1 MSSTV
6 GVLGAGKFGITISK
20 LLSENVDVILYSR
33 NTELI
38 QKLNEEHVIG
48 KYKMSERVRGTTKIN
63 EVPKKCDLIIPVI
76 ASAYFRKV
84 MQELAPFIHPY
95 HIIVHGT
102 KGLDYQINEDHLEID
117 VIPLEQVHT
126 MSQVIKQET
135 STLRVGCIS
144 GPNLAD
150 EILDGQPTATVIAS
164 EFDEVISLGQKVL
177 GGSKFFVFGSHD
189 LKGSELAGVFK
200 NIIAIGS
207 GILNGQGMGRNMQ
220 AMIITRGLREIVT
233 IGQSLGADSKAFLG
247 TAGVGD
253 LIATC
258 MSEKSRNFQVGYNLS
273 QGQTLKEILAN
284 MSEVAEGVKT
294 IKIANQII
302 KQKGLHAPITSLLYQ
317 ILFEELDI
325 KRGIHNL
332 MRYPYG
338 KDVDFL

>member
-1 MSSTV
+1 MASTV
-6 GVLGAGKFGITISK
+6 GVLGGGKFGITLSK

-33 NTELI
+33 KAGLI
-38 QKLNEEHVIG
+38 EKLNTEHVIG
-48 KYKMSERVRGTTKIN
+48 DHQISPKVKGTTKIN
-63 EVPKKCDLIIPVI
+63 EVAEKCDFIIPVI

-84 MQELAPFIHPY
+84 MQEIAPFINPY

-102 KGLDYQINEDHLEID
+102 KGLDYQVDQDHMEMD
-117 VIPLEQVHT
+117 FIPLENVHT

-164 EFDEVISLGQKVL
+164 EFDEVITFGQKIL
-177 GGSKFFVFGSHD
+177 GGPKFFVFGSHD

-220 AMIITRGLREIVT
+220 AMVITRGLREIVT
-233 IGQSLGADSKAFLG
+233 IGQSLGVESKAFLG

-258 MSEKSRNFQVGYNLS
+258 MSDNSRNFQVGYQLS
-273 QGQTLKEILAN
+273 QGKTLQDILDN
-284 MSEVAEGVKT
+284 MVEVAEGVKT
-294 IKIANQII
+294 VKIANQII
-302 KQKGLHAPITSLLYQ
+302 NQKGIHAPITSLLYR
-317 ILFEELDI
+317 ILFEKLDI
-325 KRGIHNL
+325 EKGIHNL
-332 MRYPYG
+332 MRYPYT

>member
-6 GVLGAGKFGITISK
+6 GVLGAGKFGITIAK

-33 NTELI
+33 KKELI
-38 QKLNEEHVIG
+38 DKLNADHVIG
-48 KYKMSERVRGTTKIN
+48 KYKLSEKVKGTTKIN
-63 EVPKKCDLIIPVI
+63 EVAEKCDFIIPVI

-84 MQELAPFIHPY
+84 MRQIAPFIHPS

-102 KGLDYQINEDHLEID
+102 KGLDIEVEQGGLDTD
-117 VIPLEQVHT
+117 TIPLDKVHT

-150 EILDGQPTATVIAS
+150 EILEGQPTATVIAS
-164 EFDEVISLGQKVL
+164 EFDEVIKFGQEIL
-177 GGSKFFVFGSHD
+177 SGPRFFVFGSHD

-220 AMIITRGLREIVT
+220 AMVITRGLREIIT
-233 IGQSLGADSKAFLG
+233 IGQALNVDSRAFLG
-247 TAGVGD
+247 TAGIGD

-258 MSEKSRNFQVGYNLS
+258 TSSNSRNFRVGYSLS
-273 QGQTLKEILAN
+273 KGKSLEQILEG
-284 MSEVAEGVKT
+284 MDEVAEGVKT

-302 KQKGLHAPITSLLYQ
+302 KQNNLHTPITTLLYN
-317 ILFEELDI
+317 ILFENLSIE
-325 KRGIHNL
+325 KGIQDL
-332 MRYPYG
+332 MRYPASV
-338 KDVDFL
+338 DVDFM

>member
-1 MSSTV
+1 MASTV

-33 NTELI
+33 KAELI
-38 QKLNEEHVIG
+38 DKLNSDNSIG
-48 KYKMSERVRGTTKIN
+48 VHQFSPRVRGTTKIN
-63 EVPKKCDLIIPVI
+63 EVAEKCDFIIPVI

-84 MQELAPFIHPY
+84 MQEIAPFIHPY

-102 KGLDYQINEDHLEID
+102 KGLDYQVDQDHLD
-117 VIPLEQVHT
+117 TDFIPLDDVHT

-164 EFDEVISLGQKVL
+164 EFDEVITFGQKVL
-177 GGSKFFVFGSHD
+177 GGPKFFVFGSHD

-220 AMIITRGLREIVT
+220 AMIITRGLGEIIA
-233 IGQSLGADSKAFLG
+233 IGKSLGVDGKAFLG

-258 MSEKSRNFQVGYNLS
+258 MSDKSRNFQVGYHLS
-273 QGQTLKEILAN
+273 KGKSLKDILAN
-284 MSEVAEGVKT
+284 MEEVAEGVKT
-294 IKIANQII
+294 IKIAYQITE
-302 KQKGLHAPITSLLYQ
+302 QKGIRAPITALLYK
-317 ILFEELDI
+317 ILFEHLDI
-325 KRGIHNL
+325 KKGIHNL
-332 MRYPYG
+332 MRLPYG
-338 KDVDFL
+338 KDVDFM